1 MFVFNTSMLALSWA
15 GLVGS
20 NLPFCCF
27 FTWTLMDISSL
38 MFFSANEIHTRV
50 VAMSLSFTEMR
61 LTNGTHL
68 ILMTHSRNSCPM
80 ITEYVSLQ
88 KFDEFVKIKRMSNRL
103 GGRS

>member
-1 MFVFNTSMLALSWA
+1 
-15 GLVGS
+15 
-20 NLPFCCF
+20 
-27 FTWTLMDISSL
+27 
-38 MFFSANEIHTRV
+38 
-50 VAMSLSFTEMR
+50 MSLSSTEMR